1 MSPNL
6 DAMQMMN
13 MGMYYGTNGIDAQSA
28 INMVGT
34 AVGGQTYGEIA
45 WFSNAIQT
53 MSNGTA
59 EQKAQT
65 ATNFVTKALSWFT
78 SGMGVK
84 EGQNAGTETAQHK
97 AQAQQVIDNQKQEMD
112 RINGEINNI
121 NSAIESH
128 LDAINQEIKK
138 LEETGEELTQQQQEA
153 KAKQE
158 EITRKQEELTNATD
172 DEQKVAILQEIL
184 TLTGEL
190 KTIVESITSAQDV
203 ADESNEVV
211 ENNNG
216 EIENLAGQA
225 GELVTTGIDNIPQG
239 ISEGMAALAEGQS
252 DIKTGTED
260 TTSAIKLE
268 AKAAATTGATLGFG
282 SGAASQMLLDAAG
295 FHTGSA
301 ARFSGGTAV
310 LNLASTGIGNWNSTL
325 PILTNFENAIGQ
337 YTSLSTGYLGDFSL
351 NFDNYTNLITTIG
364 SQATSVDTLETA
376 VETDITRLESQ
387 PETEEGEGSSNSEL
401 QSDKVEIEEIEA

>member
-1 MSPNL
+1 MTPNL

-112 RINGEINNI
+112 RINSEINTI
-121 NSAIESH
+121 NTEIEAR
-128 LDAINQEIKK
+128 LDAINEAIQH
-138 LEETGEELTQQQQEA
+138 LEETGEELTAQQQEA
-153 KAKQE
+153 KEKQE
-158 EITRKQEELTNATD
+158 EITRKQEELQSATD
-172 DEQKVAILQEIL
+172 DKQKVAILKEIQG
-184 TLTGEL
+184 LTGEL
-190 KTIVESITSAQDV
+190 KAIVETMTAAEDV
-203 ADESNEVV
+203 IDESNEIV

-216 EIENLAGQA
+216 QIEDLSGQA
-225 GELVTTGIDNIPQG
+225 GEVITAGNETVSNGV
-239 ISEGMAALAEGQS
+239 SEGMAALANGQS
-252 DIKTGTED
+252 DLKTGTED
-260 TTSAIKLE
+260 TTAAIKLE
-268 AKAAATTGATLGFG
+268 AKAAATTGATFG
-282 SGAASQMLLDAAG
+282 IGAGAASQMLADAAG

-301 ARFSGGTAV
+301 ARFSGGAAV
-310 LNLASTGIGNWNSTL
+310 LSLASTGIGNWNNTL
-325 PILTNFENAIGQ
+325 PILTNFENSIGQ
-337 YTSLSTGYLGDFSL
+337 YTSLSSGYVGAFTPSYE
-351 NFDNYTNLITTIG
+351 NFIGMITTIG
-364 SQATSVDTLETA
+364 SQTTSIDTLNTA
-376 VETDITRLESQ
+376 VENDITTLENQ
-387 PETEEGEGSSNSEL
+387 PEVEGEEKSPEL
-401 QSDKVEIEEIEA
+401 QSENVEIEEIEA